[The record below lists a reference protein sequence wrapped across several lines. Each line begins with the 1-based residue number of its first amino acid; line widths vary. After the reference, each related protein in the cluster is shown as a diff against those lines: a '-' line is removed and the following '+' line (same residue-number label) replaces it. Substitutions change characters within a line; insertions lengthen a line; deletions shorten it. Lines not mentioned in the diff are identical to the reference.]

1 MARTAD
7 VQRRTT
13 ECHITATLDLDGS
26 GMATIETGVPFF
38 NHLLD
43 ALVRHSGFDLTLR
56 ASGDL
61 AVDAH
66 HTVEDACIVL
76 GQAFHQAV
84 GRGEGIARFASM
96 HLPMDEALVRIAVD
110 ISGRPY
116 LHLDLPIL
124 TDRIG
129 TFPVELI
136 EEALRAFVVHA
147 GITLHVDFVR
157 GRNSHH
163 IAEAVFKGLGVGLGR
178 AVAVVGR
185 NVPSTKGML

>member
-13 ECHITATLDLDGS
+13 ECHITVTLDLDGS
-26 GMATIETGVPFF
+26 GVATVETGVPFF
-38 NHLLD
+38 DHLLD

-56 ASGDL
+56 AAGDL

-76 GQAFHQAV
+76 GQAFNQAV

-116 LHLDLPIL
+116 LHLDLPL
-124 TDRIG
+124 STDRIG

-147 GITLHVDFVR
+147 GITLHVDLVR

-163 IAEAVFKGLGVGLGR
+163 VAEAVFKGLGVGLGR